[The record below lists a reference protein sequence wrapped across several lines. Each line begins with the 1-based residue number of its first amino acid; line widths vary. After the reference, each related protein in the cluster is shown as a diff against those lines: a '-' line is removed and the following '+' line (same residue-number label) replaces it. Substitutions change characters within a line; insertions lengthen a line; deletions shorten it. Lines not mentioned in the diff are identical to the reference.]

1 MKLKVVF
8 QTILLGSILVILIA
22 FYYIFL
28 LKKKDE
34 PLATNKDTI
43 ILDNKVANEL
53 INIEYNSID
62 SDGNT
67 FYINAEKAII
77 EFKDESG
84 INNENEVKLDGV
96 VSVINLK
103 NKGIINIYSDYAIY
117 DKLSHNTLFYDNVKM
132 DYLGNSISSQNLD
145 LIFSEKISRIYN
157 NVVYT
162 NNKINLNTDK
172 VLIDMLSGDI
182 KLEMNNK
189 NEKVKLISKYEYI
202 N

>member
-1 MKLKVVF
+1 
-8 QTILLGSILVILIA
+8 
-22 FYYIFL
+22 
-28 LKKKDE
+28 
-34 PLATNKDTI
+34 
-43 ILDNKVANEL
+43 
-53 INIEYNSID
+53 
-62 SDGNT
+62 
-67 FYINAEKAII
+67 
-77 EFKDESG
+77 
-84 INNENEVKLDGV
+84 
-96 VSVINLK
+96 
-103 NKGIINIYSDYAIY
+103 
-117 DKLSHNTLFYDNVKM
+117 M